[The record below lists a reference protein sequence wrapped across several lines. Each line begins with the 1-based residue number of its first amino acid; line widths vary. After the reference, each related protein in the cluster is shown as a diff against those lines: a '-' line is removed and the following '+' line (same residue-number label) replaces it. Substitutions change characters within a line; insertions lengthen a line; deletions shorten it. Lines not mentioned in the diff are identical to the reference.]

1 MLLERTVAEVRPGKD
16 SRPKRSTALAQHD
29 IHVEPSGSNPA
40 STENG
45 SSEVIDS

>member
-16 SRPKRSTALAQHD
+16 NSRTEKI